1 MPKHFELPDP
11 NDRTVNS
18 PLVLLSGELV
28 LGLCNLHAQLK
39 EIKDGKTVNGITR
52 LNESIKNWFIL
63 EMEARGWCSVEFF
76 GNQCLLRADVK
87 VHVHSPK

>member
-18 PLVLLSGELV
+18 PLVLLSEELV

-39 EIKDGKTVNGITR
+39 EIKGQLPRPERTE
-52 LNESIKNWFIL
+52 L
-63 EMEARGWCSVEFF
+63 
-76 GNQCLLRADVK
+76 
-87 VHVHSPK
+87 